1 MPVTVHYRRGATLQK
16 FKALGARARC
26 GLHIIHNFFYKA
38 HPAAPQL
45 CQIAS
50 GRGWAGV
57 RAAGSGQQTELGAVG
72 SDDAIVVLILL
83 ITLVNENAQG
93 SGKVAERAS
102 GKAGL

>member
-1 MPVTVHYRRGATLQK
+1 M
-16 FKALGARARC
+16 
-26 GLHIIHNFFYKA
+26 
-38 HPAAPQL
+38 
-45 CQIAS
+45 
-50 GRGWAGV
+50 GWGE
-57 RAAGSGQQTELGAVG
+57 GSGQQTELGAVG